1 MIITISIFL
10 FAMFDY
16 WGYNLSVKR
25 GWVNS
30 NFINPYRIVQGLFQ
44 IVLTALLFFLF
55 SWVEALSF
63 FLLWWV
69 WCADWIYYLYCFLFN
84 YNDTRRHW
92 LQAFDGI
99 VQWGWWTPFGLVK
112 WLVTRNQMTVISG
125 IILAV
130 QSLMGIIIT
139 VLLNLNF

>member
-30 NFINPYRIVQGLFQ
+30 NFINPYRIVQ
-44 IVLTALLFFLF
+44 
-55 SWVEALSF
+55 
-63 FLLWWV
+63 
-69 WCADWIYYLYCFLFN
+69 
-84 YNDTRRHW
+84 
-92 LQAFDGI
+92 
-99 VQWGWWTPFGLVK
+99 WGWWTPFGLVK

-130 QSLMGIIIT
+130 QSFIGISIT
-139 VLLNLNF
+139 VTINLIW